1 MVDIL
6 APSPGES
13 VTEVTIQT
21 WYVKSGDYVQREQ
34 RLADIETD
42 KAVLEL
48 YAESAGVIQ
57 IIVTEGTTVEINTL
71 IARIDTSAAAPADSP
86 ATVTP
91 VATAPTP
98 TAPPPA
104 TNTDKATNANNA
116 YAKGVPSVSA
126 QKMMDEKGLSSAQI
140 EGTGRDGRI
149 TKADVIQQG
158 AHLTAPNQ
166 TTTPPASPTIAPVA
180 VNPLARNERRE
191 KMSKLRQT
199 LAARLVSVKNE
210 TAMLTTFNEVD
221 LTAIQQIR
229 AKYKDKFKEK
239 YGIGLGFMSFFT
251 RACCEALKDFP
262 AVNAFI
268 DGDELIYHDYVDM
281 GIAVSTDRGLM
292 VPVVRNAESLSLA
305 QIETQIA
312 ELAGKARNNKI
323 SISEMTG
330 GTFTITN
337 GGVFGSLMSTPILN
351 PPQSGILGMHKIQD
365 RPMVIDGKVEIRPMM
380 YLALSYDHRVID
392 GKESVSFLVRVK
404 DLLEDPSRML
414 LGI

>member
-48 YAESAGVIQ
+48 YAESAGAIQ
-57 IIVTEGTTVEINTL
+57 IIVTEGTTVDINTL
-71 IARIDTSAAAPADSP
+71 IARIDTSAAAPAGSP
-86 ATVTP
+86 ATATATP
-91 VATAPTP
+91 VTTAPTP

-104 TNTDKATNANNA
+104 TNANNT
-116 YAKGVPSVSA
+116 YATGVPSVSA

-149 TKADVIQQG
+149 TKADVIG
-158 AHLTAPNQ
+158 ANVTPPPIAKTTA
-166 TTTPPASPTIAPVA
+166 PPASPTTAPVA

-199 LAARLVSVKNE
+199 LAVRLVSVKNE

-281 GIAVSTDRGLM
+281 GVAVSTDRGLM

-305 QIETQIA
+305 QIETQIG

>member
-48 YAESAGVIQ
+48 YAESAGAIE
-57 IIVTEGTTVEINTL
+57 IIVAEGTTVDINTL
-71 IARIDTSAAAPADSP
+71 IARIDTSAAAPAGSP
-86 ATVTP
+86 ATAPATPSTVT
-91 VATAPTP
+91 PTP

-104 TNTDKATNANNA
+104 THANNT
-116 YAKGVPSVSA
+116 YATGVPSVSA
-126 QKMMDEKGLSSAQI
+126 QKLMDEKGLTSAQI

-158 AHLTAPNQ
+158 ANVTPPPVAKTTTAP
-166 TTTPPASPTIAPVA
+166 PPAPVA

-229 AKYKDKFKEK
+229 AKYKDKFKDK

-268 DGDELIYHDYVDM
+268 DGDELVYHDYVDM

-305 QIETQIA
+305 EIELQIA

>member
-21 WYVKSGDYVQREQ
+21 WYVKSGEYVQREQ

-48 YAESAGVIQ
+48 YAESAGAIQ
-57 IIVTEGTTVEINTL
+57 IIVAEGTTVDINTL
-71 IARIDTSAAAPADSP
+71 IARIDTSAAAPAGSP
-86 ATVTP
+86 ATAPATATP
-91 VATAPTP
+91 VTTAPTP
-98 TAPPPA
+98 TAPP
-104 TNTDKATNANNA
+104 ATNANNT
-116 YAKGVPSVSA
+116 YATGVPSVSA

-149 TKADVIQQG
+149 TKADVIG
-158 AHLTAPNQ
+158 TNVTPPPTAK
-166 TTTPPASPTIAPVA
+166 TTAPPASPTVAPA
-180 VNPLARNERRE
+180 SVNPLARNERRE

-199 LAARLVSVKNE
+199 LAVRLVSVKNE

-281 GIAVSTDRGLM
+281 GVAVSTERGLM

-305 QIETQIA
+305 QIETQIG